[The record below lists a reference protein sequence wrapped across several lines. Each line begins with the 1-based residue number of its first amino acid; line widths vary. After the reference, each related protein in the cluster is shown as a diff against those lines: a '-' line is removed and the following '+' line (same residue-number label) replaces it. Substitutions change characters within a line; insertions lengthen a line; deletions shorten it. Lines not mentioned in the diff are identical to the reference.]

1 MMQLDAQIKVIRP
14 GDREIGDRETRR
26 LGDVKRDG
34 ETRDHISKKET
45 KIEFDP
51 NRKRISRRKREDLRK
66 KGNRA
71 KKTGKRAQ

>member
-14 GDREIGDRETRR
+14 GDRETRR

-45 KIEFDP
+45 KIEFVA
-51 NRKRISRRKREDLRK
+51 ILGHLRV
-66 KGNRA
+66 
-71 KKTGKRAQ
+71 TSSLMQ